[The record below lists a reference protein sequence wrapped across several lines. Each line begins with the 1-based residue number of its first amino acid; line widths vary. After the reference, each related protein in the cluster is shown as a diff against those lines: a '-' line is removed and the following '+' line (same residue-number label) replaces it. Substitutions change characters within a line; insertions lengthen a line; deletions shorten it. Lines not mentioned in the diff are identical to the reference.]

1 MDADEQYILDQ
12 LMDGYRPT
20 RRPPRRDNRFGNR
33 PRPVAAPALAV
44 KELLDDIE
52 SVFFREGATLEHVEA
67 VAEPWRDTG
76 LSAPEI
82 RAWLDAGVYTDE
94 PDLAVALATVG
105 FDPRQ
110 AAKVKVRYTSGGESM
125 NVISWVRGSTDKA
138 ARAADLMN
146 RVVAARQKAAE
157 NRAS

>member
-12 LMDGYRPT
+12 LMDGYKPAG
-20 RRPPRRDNRFGNR
+20 RPPRRDNRFGSR
-33 PRPVAAPALAV
+33 PRPVSTPALAV
-44 KELLDDIE
+44 RELLDDIE
-52 SVFFREGATLEHVEA
+52 LVFFREGATLEHVEA

-82 RAWLDAGVYTDE
+82 RAWLDAGVYSGE
-94 PDLAVALATVG
+94 PNLAAALATVG
-105 FDPRQ
+105 FDPRR
-110 AAKVKVRYTSGGESM
+110 AAKIKVRYKPGGESM

-146 RVVAARQKAAE
+146 RVLVARQKAAE
-157 NRAS
+157 DRAS